1 MWRIITK
8 RLPVIFLTMFLLSI
22 FMFFLVRAIP
32 GSPEMV
38 ILLQRGGS
46 VSVEELADLKRD
58 LGLDASLFHQYLDWA
73 VNLARLDFGTSY
85 QTGLSV
91 LDEIGSR
98 IGNSLL
104 LAGIS
109 LFISISI
116 GMLIAFFAAL
126 YSESRWDKGVQNMA
140 IFLSSLPIY
149 FIGLLLVLIFAIYAR
164 VLPVFG
170 NESWLHFILPIV
182 TISFSLVAT
191 FIPLFRQIFGEV
203 MGSLYFEATRARGI
217 KRISLYGK
225 TLLRPSIHGL
235 LTIIASSIGMLWG
248 AVIVTETIFAWPGL
262 GSYIMKSILVRDY
275 RVIIGFTLIMAFFT
289 MVLYLIIDL
298 LLHLT
303 DPRKGLGEESE

>member
-1 MWRIITK
+1 MWSIIVRK
-8 RLPVIFLTMFLLSI
+8 LPVIFLTMLLLSI
-22 FMFFLVRAIP
+22 FLFFLVRAIP

-38 ILLQRGGS
+38 ILLQRGGA
-46 VSVEELADLKRD
+46 VSEEELADLKRD
-58 LGLDASLFHQYLDWA
+58 LGLDASLFQQYMDWGM
-73 VNLARLDFGTSY
+73 NMARLDFGTSY
-85 QTGLSV
+85 QSGLPV
-91 LDEIGSR
+91 LDEIRSR

-104 LAGIS
+104 LAVIS

-116 GMLIAFFAAL
+116 GMFIAFFAAL
-126 YSESRWDKGVQNMA
+126 YSESKWDKGVRNIA
-140 IFLSSLPIY
+140 IFLSSLPTY

-170 NESWLHFILPIV
+170 NDSWFHFILPIV

-217 KRISLYGK
+217 KKISLYGK
-225 TLLRPSIHGL
+225 TLLRPSIHGM

-248 AVIVTETIFAWPGL
+248 AIIVTETIFALPGL
-262 GSYIMKSILVRDY
+262 GSYIMKSISVRDY
-275 RVIIGFTLIMAFFT
+275 SVIIGFTLIMAFFT

-298 LLHLT
+298 LLYLT
-303 DPRKGLGEESE
+303 DPRKGLGVEND